1 MLDPNGQKKPHT
13 RTTHARAYIKLL
25 CLCSLDSSKHM
36 KMSVF
41 IRSASKTANSKTR
54 SATRTHAARRVSA
67 YFSIEHKMSIEFRVL
82 TSRVPWNFWIVM
94 WWWLWCFFGF
104 NLRRHL
110 SLLENY
116 SLVESFVCT
125 AQTSTFRSS
134 RSFAFFFCCC
144 CYWLPLVDTVRV
156 CVSSVAVSYACI
168 CVCARVCYQ

>member
-1 MLDPNGQKKPHT
+1 MCRYARQFYRYFRPYFNFQSTNLGLMNSTGPMFSIFFLKNRLRSFSILHGICTLFVFFLLFVLGKCSNRTEKKPHT

-82 TSRVPWNFWIVM
+82 TSRVPWNF
-94 WWWLWCFFGF
+94 
-104 NLRRHL
+104 
-110 SLLENY
+110 
-116 SLVESFVCT
+116 
-125 AQTSTFRSS
+125 
-134 RSFAFFFCCC
+134 
-144 CYWLPLVDTVRV
+144 
-156 CVSSVAVSYACI
+156 
-168 CVCARVCYQ
+168 